1 MRSLR
6 FVGSIGLMAASLATG
21 ATTLCFGQ
29 AEASQF
35 NRDIRPIISDHCFAC
50 HGPDANRREAD
61 LRLDTETGL
70 LGSDGQPGPV
80 VRGKLSESLLWE
92 RITTEDAQLR
102 MPPDSTGKPLSEAQ
116 RTLLRRWIEQGARTA
131 KAEPEAPPAPG
142 AISEE
147 ERSHWAFQPV

>member
-29 AEASQF
+29 EEAIQF
-35 NRDIRPIISDHCFAC
+35 NRDIRPILSDHCFAC

-116 RTLLRRWIEQGARTA
+116 RTLLRRWIEQGAA
-131 KAEPEAPPAPG
+131 YEG
-142 AISEE
+142 
-147 ERSHWAFQPV
+147 HWAFQPIDRPSVP